1 MVYLGADYVRKQ
13 HSHRIMELF
22 SSSVYIL
29 NEGSLRMKRFF
40 RSSLFGPLVVCALFT
55 VLYAAPPTTNKTK
68 THGNSYNMYTS
79 ALHVDD
85 SGVVAIPAR
94 YRWSVE
100 TSWRGI
106 DLNGKN
112 LPDTRVMLR
121 LHDPNHNF
129 TALTA
134 QMDLAT
140 AAKLHHELG
149 NIIVKKLQNPDFQ
162 YRPQLYRPDQ
172 IPTKRIIG
180 IDTKGTAIV
189 EDVDKSQ

>member
-1 MVYLGADYVRKQ
+1 
-13 HSHRIMELF
+13 
-22 SSSVYIL
+22 
-29 NEGSLRMKRFF
+29 MKRFF
-40 RSSLFGPLVVCALFT
+40 RSTLFGPLVVCGLFT
-55 VLYAAPPTTNKTK
+55 VLSAAPPARNQINKY
-68 THGNSYNMYTS
+68 GNSYNMYTS

-189 EDVDKSQ
+189 EDVDKAK